1 MARGLSRFLVS
12 LLFVAICNAA
22 SVSQPISESHRS
34 AALDVFVPLDGSYKS
49 LEEAYEALRSLEI
62 LGIDKKSDLSS
73 GTCENVVKVLGSPSS
88 ALKDVFYA
96 LSVNGIL
103 KCKTGEDV
111 SKDIVSK
118 LQAGAK
124 DAKLLLDFYYSIR
137 GLVLVKEQF
146 AGTDPSLGDAEAIFR
161 SIKALSQSDGRW
173 RYSSNNAE
181 SSTFAAGLAF
191 ETLAGVISLA
201 SSEIDQS
208 LIQTVKTGILKLF
221 DSIQKYDDGTFYFDG
236 SEGPISTSAS
246 VIRGLTS
253 FAASEST
260 GLNLPGD
267 KIVGLAKF
275 FLGVGIPGDAKDF
288 FNQIDA
294 LACLEDNRQGY
305 FHAIYLFSVPLILS
319 LPSTVIS
326 LSKKEPLKV
335 KVSTVLGS
343 KAPALS
349 VKLAQ
354 ALNSKGSSVINNQ
367 ELKFDA
373 DSATYF
379 LDSFPKNFDVGK
391 YTFVFEILLDE
402 SANEKAYITEA
413 QTKVPIAATGAIS
426 IENAE
431 IAVLDSDVGSVES
444 QKKLDLT
451 KDGGVSLS
459 ANHLQK
465 LRLSIQLTTPLGL
478 VFKPHQAFLKLKHE
492 SQVEHIFLVKTSG
505 KKAELVIDFL
515 GLVEKLYYLSGKY
528 EIQLTIGDAS
538 MENSLL
544 SNIGHIELD
553 LPERPEKAP
562 LPSLQP
568 TDPYSRYGPKAE
580 ISHIFRIPEK
590 LPAKQLSLIFLG
602 LIVLPLIAFLIGLTR
617 LGVNIK
623 SFPSSVG
630 AATSALLFHGGI
642 GAVLLLYVL
651 FWLKA
656 SSQKLVLLFRRAMS
670 YSAAGHGKPGSG
682 KRRIRELLTQS
693 DNRFC
698 ADCGAPD
705 PKWASANIGVFICLK
720 CCGVHRSLGTH
731 ISKVLSVTLD
741 EWSDEEVDSMI
752 EIGGNDSANSIY
764 EAFIPH
770 GFSKPGPDASHDQ
783 RLRFIRSKYEH
794 QEFLKPSLRITS
806 VKAPTTKTSSSY
818 LSSSLSK
825 KFMDSFRT
833 NSSSQHPQLEGMVE
847 FIGLLKVTLKKGTNL
862 AVRDMMTSDPY
873 VKLTLGQQTV
883 QSTVKK
889 SNLNPVW
896 NEELMLSVPHD
907 YGSVKL
913 VKNLTTYN
921 ESLIEV
927 FFSLKRVCLVVIMQ
941 QVFDYDTFSADDIMG
956 EAGID
961 IQPLIT
967 SAMAFGDP
975 EMFGDMQ
982 IGKWLKSHDNALIE
996 DSIINIADGRV
1007 KQEVRIKLQNVE
1019 SGELELEVE
1028 WLSLES

>member
-1 MARGLSRFLVS
+1 MEGGIARFLV
-12 LLFVAICNAA
+12 LLILSVAICNAA
-22 SVSQPISESHRS
+22 TVPHPISDSHRS
-34 AALDVFVPLDGSYKS
+34 AALDVFLPLDGPHKS
-49 LEEAYEALRSLEI
+49 LEEAYEALKALEI
-62 LGIDKKSDLSS
+62 LGIDKKSDPSS
-73 GTCENVVKVLGSPSS
+73 AGCENVVKVLASPSS

-103 KCKTGEDV
+103 KCKSGEDV
-111 SKDIVSK
+111 PKDIVSK

-124 DAKLLLDFYYSIR
+124 DAKLLLDFYYPVR

-146 AGTDPSLGDAEAIFR
+146 SGTDLTLGDAEAIFR
-161 SIKALSQSDGRW
+161 SVKGLSQSDGRW
-173 RYSSNNAE
+173 RYSSNNPE

-201 SSEIDQS
+201 PSEIDQS
-208 LIQTVKTGILKLF
+208 LIQTLKTGILKLF

-236 SEGPISTSAS
+236 SEGPISTTAS

-260 GLNLPGD
+260 GLNLRGD

-294 LACLEDNRQGY
+294 LACLEDNR
-305 FHAIYLFSVPLILS
+305 FSVPLILS
-319 LPSTVIS
+319 LPTTVIS
-326 LSKKEPLKV
+326 LTKKEPLKV

-349 VKLAQ
+349 VKLTE

-431 IAVLDSDVGSVES
+431 IAILDSDVGSVES
-444 QKKLDLT
+444 QKTLDLT
-451 KDGGVSLS
+451 KDGAVSLS

-465 LRLSIQLTTPLGL
+465 LRLSFQLTTPLGL

-505 KKAELVIDFL
+505 KKAELVLDFL

-538 MENSLL
+538 MENSVL

-553 LPERPEKAP
+553 LPARPEKAP
-562 LPSLQP
+562 LPPLQP
-568 TDPYSRYGPKAE
+568 TDLYSRYGPKAE
-580 ISHIFRIPEK
+580 ISHIFRVPEK
-590 LPAKQLSLIFLG
+590 LPAKQLSLVFLG
-602 LIVLPLIAFLIGLTR
+602 LIVLPFIAFLIGLTR

-651 FWLKA
+651 FWLKLDLFTTLKA
-656 SSQKLVLLFRRAMS
+656 LSLLGVFLLFVGHRTLS
-670 YSAAGHGKPGSG
+670 GLAA
-682 KRRIRELLTQS
+682 
-693 DNRFC
+693 
-698 ADCGAPD
+698 
-705 PKWASANIGVFICLK
+705 ASNK
-720 CCGVHRSLGTH
+720 
-731 ISKVLSVTLD
+731 
-741 EWSDEEVDSMI
+741 
-752 EIGGNDSANSIY
+752 
-764 EAFIPH
+764 
-770 GFSKPGPDASHDQ
+770 
-783 RLRFIRSKYEH
+783 
-794 QEFLKPSLRITS
+794 
-806 VKAPTTKTSSSY
+806 
-818 LSSSLSK
+818 
-825 KFMDSFRT
+825 
-833 NSSSQHPQLEGMVE
+833 
-847 FIGLLKVTLKKGTNL
+847 
-862 AVRDMMTSDPY
+862 
-873 VKLTLGQQTV
+873 
-883 QSTVKK
+883 
-889 SNLNPVW
+889 
-896 NEELMLSVPHD
+896 
-907 YGSVKL
+907 
-913 VKNLTTYN
+913 
-921 ESLIEV
+921 
-927 FFSLKRVCLVVIMQ
+927 
-941 QVFDYDTFSADDIMG
+941 
-956 EAGID
+956 
-961 IQPLIT
+961 
-967 SAMAFGDP
+967 
-975 EMFGDMQ
+975 
-982 IGKWLKSHDNALIE
+982 LKSA
-996 DSIINIADGRV
+996 
-1007 KQEVRIKLQNVE
+1007 
-1019 SGELELEVE
+1019 
-1028 WLSLES
+1028 

>member
-1 MARGLSRFLVS
+1 MARGLSRFLVP
-12 LLFVAICNAA
+12 LLLVAICNAA
-22 SVSQPISESHRS
+22 SVSHPISDSHRS

-49 LEEAYEALRSLEI
+49 LEEAYEALKSLEI

-73 GTCENVVKVLGSPSS
+73 VTCENVVKVLGSPSS

-103 KCKTGEDV
+103 KCKSGEDV

-146 AGTDPSLGDAEAIFR
+146 AGTDPSLGDAAAIFR

-201 SSEIDQS
+201 PSEIDQS

-236 SEGPISTSAS
+236 SEGPISTTAS

-305 FHAIYLFSVPLILS
+305 FHAIYAIYLLRLVVHHLRIMNKMTAEMISVEKTIICATVVVYDFRFSVPLILS

-465 LRLSIQLTTPLGL
+465 LRLSFQLTTPLGL

-505 KKAELVIDFL
+505 KKSEVVLVKFLKLRLDWLLLKNYLIYLLATDFL

-562 LPSLQP
+562 LPPLQP
-568 TDPYSRYGPKAE
+568 TDPYSRFVPKAE
-580 ISHIFRIPEK
+580 ISHIFRVPEK

-602 LIVLPLIAFLIGLTR
+602 LIVLPFIFFLIGLTR

-656 SSQKLVLLFRRAMS
+656 SSQKLLDLFTTLKALSLLGVFLLFV
-670 YSAAGHGKPGSG
+670 GH
-682 KRRIRELLTQS
+682 RT
-693 DNRFC
+693 
-698 ADCGAPD
+698 
-705 PKWASANIGVFICLK
+705 
-720 CCGVHRSLGTH
+720 
-731 ISKVLSVTLD
+731 LS
-741 EWSDEEVDSMI
+741 
-752 EIGGNDSANSIY
+752 
-764 EAFIPH
+764 
-770 GFSKPGPDASHDQ
+770 
-783 RLRFIRSKYEH
+783 
-794 QEFLKPSLRITS
+794 
-806 VKAPTTKTSSSY
+806 
-818 LSSSLSK
+818 
-825 KFMDSFRT
+825 
-833 NSSSQHPQLEGMVE
+833 
-847 FIGLLKVTLKKGTNL
+847 NL
-862 AVRDMMTSDPY
+862 AAA
-873 VKLTLGQQTV
+873 
-883 QSTVKK
+883 
-889 SNLNPVW
+889 SN
-896 NEELMLSVPHD
+896 
-907 YGSVKL
+907 K
-913 VKNLTTYN
+913 
-921 ESLIEV
+921 
-927 FFSLKRVCLVVIMQ
+927 
-941 QVFDYDTFSADDIMG
+941 
-956 EAGID
+956 
-961 IQPLIT
+961 
-967 SAMAFGDP
+967 
-975 EMFGDMQ
+975 
-982 IGKWLKSHDNALIE
+982 LKSA
-996 DSIINIADGRV
+996 
-1007 KQEVRIKLQNVE
+1007 
-1019 SGELELEVE
+1019 
-1028 WLSLES
+1028 

>member
-221 DSIQKYDDGTFYFDG
+221 DSLQKYDDGTFYFDG
-236 SEGPISTSAS
+236 SEGPISTTAS

-294 LACLEDNRQGY
+294 LACLEDNR
-305 FHAIYLFSVPLILS
+305 FSVPLILS

-349 VKLAQ
+349 VMLAQ

-465 LRLSIQLTTPLGL
+465 LRLSFQLTTPLGL

-505 KKAELVIDFL
+505 KKSEVVLDFL

-562 LPSLQP
+562 LPPLQP

-602 LIVLPLIAFLIGLTR
+602 LIVLPFIAFLIGLTR

-651 FWLKA
+651 FWLKLDLFTTLKA
-656 SSQKLVLLFRRAMS
+656 LSLLGVFLLFV
-670 YSAAGHGKPGSG
+670 GH
-682 KRRIRELLTQS
+682 RT
-693 DNRFC
+693 
-698 ADCGAPD
+698 
-705 PKWASANIGVFICLK
+705 
-720 CCGVHRSLGTH
+720 
-731 ISKVLSVTLD
+731 LS
-741 EWSDEEVDSMI
+741 
-752 EIGGNDSANSIY
+752 
-764 EAFIPH
+764 
-770 GFSKPGPDASHDQ
+770 
-783 RLRFIRSKYEH
+783 
-794 QEFLKPSLRITS
+794 
-806 VKAPTTKTSSSY
+806 
-818 LSSSLSK
+818 
-825 KFMDSFRT
+825 
-833 NSSSQHPQLEGMVE
+833 
-847 FIGLLKVTLKKGTNL
+847 NL
-862 AVRDMMTSDPY
+862 AAA
-873 VKLTLGQQTV
+873 
-883 QSTVKK
+883 
-889 SNLNPVW
+889 SN
-896 NEELMLSVPHD
+896 
-907 YGSVKL
+907 K
-913 VKNLTTYN
+913 
-921 ESLIEV
+921 
-927 FFSLKRVCLVVIMQ
+927 
-941 QVFDYDTFSADDIMG
+941 
-956 EAGID
+956 
-961 IQPLIT
+961 
-967 SAMAFGDP
+967 
-975 EMFGDMQ
+975 
-982 IGKWLKSHDNALIE
+982 LKSA
-996 DSIINIADGRV
+996 
-1007 KQEVRIKLQNVE
+1007 
-1019 SGELELEVE
+1019 
-1028 WLSLES
+1028 

>member
-1 MARGLSRFLVS
+1 MARGLARLLVS
-12 LLFVAICNAA
+12 LLAVAICNAA
-22 SVSQPISESHRS
+22 SFSNPISDSHRS
-34 AALDVFVPLDGSYKS
+34 AALDVFVPVDGSYKS
-49 LEEAYEALRSLEI
+49 LEEAYEALKTLET

-73 GTCENVVKVLGSPSS
+73 STCENVVKVLSSSSS

-103 KCKTGEDV
+103 KCKSGEDV
-111 SKDIVSK
+111 PKDIVSK

-124 DAKLLLDFYYSIR
+124 DSKLLLDFYYSVR
-137 GLVLVKEQF
+137 GLVLFKEQF
-146 AGTDPSLGDAEAIFR
+146 SGTDVILGDAEAIFR
-161 SIKALSQSDGRW
+161 SVKALGQSDGKW
-173 RYSSNNAE
+173 RYSSNNPE

-191 ETLAGVISLA
+191 QTFAGVISLA
-201 SSEIDQS
+201 PSEIDQS
-208 LIQTVKTGILKLF
+208 LIKTLKTGILKLF

-236 SEGPISTSAS
+236 SEGPISTTAS

-275 FLGVGIPGDAKDF
+275 VLGVGIPGDAKDF

-294 LACLEDNRQGY
+294 LACLEDNR
-305 FHAIYLFSVPLILS
+305 FSVPLILS

-326 LSKKEPLKV
+326 LTKKEPLKV

-349 VKLAQ
+349 VKLAE
-354 ALNSKGSSVINNQ
+354 ALSSKGSSVINNQ

-413 QTKVPIAATGAIS
+413 QTKVHIAATGAIS

-451 KDGGVSLS
+451 KDGAVSLS

-465 LRLSIQLTTPLGL
+465 LRLSFQLTTPLGL

-505 KKAELVIDFL
+505 KKAELVLDFL

-553 LPERPEKAP
+553 LPERPEKAS
-562 LPSLQP
+562 LPPLQP

-580 ISHIFRIPEK
+580 ILHIFRVPEK
-590 LPAKQLSLIFLG
+590 LPAKQLSLVFLG
-602 LIVLPLIAFLIGLTR
+602 LIVLPFIAFLIGLAR

-651 FWLKA
+651 FWLKLDLFTTLKA
-656 SSQKLVLLFRRAMS
+656 LSLLGVFLLFVGHRTLS
-670 YSAAGHGKPGSG
+670 GLAA
-682 KRRIRELLTQS
+682 
-693 DNRFC
+693 
-698 ADCGAPD
+698 
-705 PKWASANIGVFICLK
+705 ASNK
-720 CCGVHRSLGTH
+720 
-731 ISKVLSVTLD
+731 
-741 EWSDEEVDSMI
+741 
-752 EIGGNDSANSIY
+752 
-764 EAFIPH
+764 
-770 GFSKPGPDASHDQ
+770 
-783 RLRFIRSKYEH
+783 
-794 QEFLKPSLRITS
+794 
-806 VKAPTTKTSSSY
+806 
-818 LSSSLSK
+818 
-825 KFMDSFRT
+825 
-833 NSSSQHPQLEGMVE
+833 
-847 FIGLLKVTLKKGTNL
+847 
-862 AVRDMMTSDPY
+862 
-873 VKLTLGQQTV
+873 
-883 QSTVKK
+883 
-889 SNLNPVW
+889 
-896 NEELMLSVPHD
+896 
-907 YGSVKL
+907 
-913 VKNLTTYN
+913 
-921 ESLIEV
+921 
-927 FFSLKRVCLVVIMQ
+927 
-941 QVFDYDTFSADDIMG
+941 
-956 EAGID
+956 
-961 IQPLIT
+961 
-967 SAMAFGDP
+967 
-975 EMFGDMQ
+975 
-982 IGKWLKSHDNALIE
+982 LKSA
-996 DSIINIADGRV
+996 
-1007 KQEVRIKLQNVE
+1007 
-1019 SGELELEVE
+1019 
-1028 WLSLES
+1028 

>member
-1 MARGLSRFLVS
+1 MMARCLARFLVS
-12 LLFVAICNAA
+12 LLALAICNAA
-22 SVSQPISESHRS
+22 SVSHPISDSHRS

-49 LEEAYEALRSLEI
+49 LEEAYEALKSLEI

-73 GTCENVVKVLGSPSS
+73 GTCENVVKVLASPSS

-103 KCKTGEDV
+103 KCKTGEDGP
-111 SKDIVSK
+111 KDIVSK

-146 AGTDPSLGDAEAIFR
+146 SGTDLTLGNAEAIFR
-161 SIKALSQSDGRW
+161 SVKALSQSDGRW

-201 SSEIDQS
+201 PSEIDQS

-236 SEGPISTSAS
+236 SEGPISTTAS

-294 LACLEDNRQGY
+294 LACLEDNR
-305 FHAIYLFSVPLILS
+305 FSVPLILS

-326 LSKKEPLKV
+326 LTKKEPLKV

-349 VKLAQ
+349 VKLAK

-402 SANEKAYITEA
+402 SANEKGYITEA
-413 QTKVPIAATGAIS
+413 QTKVPIAATGAIG

-431 IAVLDSDVGSVES
+431 IAVLDSDVGSIES

-451 KDGGVSLS
+451 KDGVVSLS

-465 LRLSIQLTTPLGL
+465 LRLSFQLTTPLGL

-505 KKAELVIDFL
+505 KKAELVLDFL

-562 LPSLQP
+562 LPPLHP

-580 ISHIFRIPEK
+580 ISHIFRVPEK

-602 LIVLPLIAFLIGLTR
+602 LIVLPFIAFLIGLTR

-651 FWLKA
+651 FWLKLDLFTTLKA
-656 SSQKLVLLFRRAMS
+656 LSLLGVFLLFV
-670 YSAAGHGKPGSG
+670 GH
-682 KRRIRELLTQS
+682 RT
-693 DNRFC
+693 
-698 ADCGAPD
+698 
-705 PKWASANIGVFICLK
+705 
-720 CCGVHRSLGTH
+720 
-731 ISKVLSVTLD
+731 LS
-741 EWSDEEVDSMI
+741 
-752 EIGGNDSANSIY
+752 
-764 EAFIPH
+764 
-770 GFSKPGPDASHDQ
+770 
-783 RLRFIRSKYEH
+783 
-794 QEFLKPSLRITS
+794 
-806 VKAPTTKTSSSY
+806 
-818 LSSSLSK
+818 
-825 KFMDSFRT
+825 
-833 NSSSQHPQLEGMVE
+833 
-847 FIGLLKVTLKKGTNL
+847 NL
-862 AVRDMMTSDPY
+862 AAA
-873 VKLTLGQQTV
+873 
-883 QSTVKK
+883 
-889 SNLNPVW
+889 SN
-896 NEELMLSVPHD
+896 
-907 YGSVKL
+907 K
-913 VKNLTTYN
+913 
-921 ESLIEV
+921 
-927 FFSLKRVCLVVIMQ
+927 
-941 QVFDYDTFSADDIMG
+941 
-956 EAGID
+956 
-961 IQPLIT
+961 
-967 SAMAFGDP
+967 
-975 EMFGDMQ
+975 
-982 IGKWLKSHDNALIE
+982 LKSA
-996 DSIINIADGRV
+996 
-1007 KQEVRIKLQNVE
+1007 
-1019 SGELELEVE
+1019 
-1028 WLSLES
+1028 

>member
-1 MARGLSRFLVS
+1 MMARGLARFLVS
-12 LLFVAICNAA
+12 LLLVAICNAA
-22 SVSQPISESHRS
+22 SVSQPISDSHRS

-103 KCKTGEDV
+103 KCKSGDDV
-111 SKDIVSK
+111 PKDVVSK

-146 AGTDPSLGDAEAIFR
+146 SGTDLTLGDAEAIFR
-161 SIKALSQSDGRW
+161 SVKALSQSDGRW

-201 SSEIDQS
+201 PSEIDQS

-221 DSIQKYDDGTFYFDG
+221 DSLRKYDDGTFYFDG
-236 SEGPISTSAS
+236 SEGPISTTAS

-294 LACLEDNRQGY
+294 LASLEDNR
-305 FHAIYLFSVPLILS
+305 FSVPLILS

-326 LSKKEPLKV
+326 LTKKEPLKV

-343 KAPALS
+343 KAPALG

-465 LRLSIQLTTPLGL
+465 LRLSFQLTTPLGL

-505 KKAELVIDFL
+505 KKAELVLDFL

-562 LPSLQP
+562 LPPLQP

-602 LIVLPLIAFLIGLTR
+602 LIVLPFIAFLIGLTR

-651 FWLKA
+651 FWLKLDLFTTLKA
-656 SSQKLVLLFRRAMS
+656 LSLLGVFLLFV
-670 YSAAGHGKPGSG
+670 GH
-682 KRRIRELLTQS
+682 RT
-693 DNRFC
+693 
-698 ADCGAPD
+698 
-705 PKWASANIGVFICLK
+705 
-720 CCGVHRSLGTH
+720 
-731 ISKVLSVTLD
+731 LS
-741 EWSDEEVDSMI
+741 
-752 EIGGNDSANSIY
+752 
-764 EAFIPH
+764 
-770 GFSKPGPDASHDQ
+770 
-783 RLRFIRSKYEH
+783 
-794 QEFLKPSLRITS
+794 
-806 VKAPTTKTSSSY
+806 
-818 LSSSLSK
+818 
-825 KFMDSFRT
+825 
-833 NSSSQHPQLEGMVE
+833 
-847 FIGLLKVTLKKGTNL
+847 NL
-862 AVRDMMTSDPY
+862 AAA
-873 VKLTLGQQTV
+873 
-883 QSTVKK
+883 
-889 SNLNPVW
+889 SN
-896 NEELMLSVPHD
+896 
-907 YGSVKL
+907 K
-913 VKNLTTYN
+913 
-921 ESLIEV
+921 
-927 FFSLKRVCLVVIMQ
+927 
-941 QVFDYDTFSADDIMG
+941 
-956 EAGID
+956 
-961 IQPLIT
+961 
-967 SAMAFGDP
+967 
-975 EMFGDMQ
+975 
-982 IGKWLKSHDNALIE
+982 LKSA
-996 DSIINIADGRV
+996 
-1007 KQEVRIKLQNVE
+1007 
-1019 SGELELEVE
+1019 
-1028 WLSLES
+1028 

>member
-1 MARGLSRFLVS
+1 MMARGLARFLVS
-12 LLFVAICNAA
+12 LLLVAICNAA
-22 SVSQPISESHRS
+22 SVSQPISDSHRS

-49 LEEAYEALRSLEI
+49 LEEAYEALKTLEI
-62 LGIDKKSDLSS
+62 LGMDKKSDLSS
-73 GTCENVVKVLGSPSS
+73 GTCENVAKVLASPSS
-88 ALKDVFYA
+88 ALKDVFFA

-124 DAKLLLDFYYSIR
+124 DAKLLLDFYYSVR

-146 AGTDPSLGDAEAIFR
+146 SGTDLTLGDAEAIFR
-161 SIKALSQSDGRW
+161 SVKALSQSDGRW

-201 SSEIDQS
+201 PSEIDQS

-221 DSIQKYDDGTFYFDG
+221 ESIQNYDDGTFYFDG
-236 SEGPISTSAS
+236 SEGPISTTAS

-326 LSKKEPLKV
+326 LTKKEPLKV

-349 VKLAQ
+349 VKLAE

-402 SANEKAYITEA
+402 SANEKGYITEA
-413 QTKVPIAATGAIS
+413 QTKVPIAATGAIG

-431 IAVLDSDVGSVES
+431 IAVLDSDVGSIES

-451 KDGGVSLS
+451 KDGAVSLS

-465 LRLSIQLTTPLGL
+465 LRLSFQLTTPLGL

-505 KKAELVIDFL
+505 KKAELVLDFL

-562 LPSLQP
+562 LPPLQP

-580 ISHIFRIPEK
+580 ISHIFRVPEK

-602 LIVLPLIAFLIGLTR
+602 LIVLPFIAFLIGLTR

-656 SSQKLVLLFRRAMS
+656 SSQNRFFFFRRAMS
-670 YSAAGHGKPGSG
+670 YSAAGFGKPGSG

-770 GFSKPGPDASHDQ
+770 GFSKPGPDATHDQ

-806 VKAPTTKTSSSY
+806 VKAPSTKSSSSY

-833 NSSSQHPQLEGMVE
+833 NPSSQQPQLEGMVE

-913 VKNLTTYN
+913 
-921 ESLIEV
+921 
-927 FFSLKRVCLVVIMQ
+927 

-996 DSIINIADGRV
+996 DSIINISDGKV
-1007 KQEVRIKLQNVE
+1007 KQEVHIKLQNVE

>member
-1 MARGLSRFLVS
+1 MMERGLVRFLF
-12 LLFVAICNAA
+12 LILAVAICGAA
-22 SVSQPISESHRS
+22 SVFQPISDSHRS
-34 AALDVFVPLDGSYKS
+34 AALDVFVPVDGSYKS
-49 LEEAYEALRSLEI
+49 LNEAYEALKTLEI

-73 GTCENVVKVLGSPSS
+73 ATCENVVKVLALSS
-88 ALKDVFYA
+88 STLKDALYA

-103 KCKTGEDV
+103 KCKSGEDV
-111 SKDIVSK
+111 PKDIVSK
-118 LQAGAK
+118 LQTGVK
-124 DAKLLLDFYYSIR
+124 DAKLLLDFYYSVR

-146 AGTDPSLGDAEAIFR
+146 SGTDISLGDAEAVFR
-161 SIKALSQSDGRW
+161 SIKALSQSDGKW
-173 RYSSNNAE
+173 RYSPNNPE

-201 SSEIDQS
+201 PSEIDHS
-208 LIQTVKTGILKLF
+208 LIQTLKTGITKLF
-221 DSIQKYDDGTFYFDG
+221 DSIQKYDDGTFYFDE
-236 SEGPISTSAS
+236 SEGPISTTAS
-246 VIRGLTS
+246 VIRGLKS
-253 FAASEST
+253 FAASEPT

-275 FLGVGIPGDAKDF
+275 FLSVGIPGDAKDF

-294 LACLEDNRQGY
+294 LACLEDNS
-305 FHAIYLFSVPLILS
+305 FSVPLILS
-319 LPSTVIS
+319 LPSSVIS
-326 LSKKEPLKV
+326 LTKNEPLKV

-354 ALNSKGSSVINNQ
+354 ALSSGSKGSSVINNQ

-373 DSATYF
+373 ESATYF
-379 LDSFPKNFDVGK
+379 LESFPKNFDVGK

-413 QTKVPIAATGAIS
+413 QTKVPIAATGAIT

-451 KDGGVSLS
+451 KDEAVSLS

-465 LRLSIQLTTPLGL
+465 LRLSFQLTTPIGH

-505 KKAELVIDFL
+505 KKSELVLDFL

-553 LPERPEKAP
+553 LPERPEKAARP
-562 LPSLQP
+562 PLQP
-568 TDPYSRYGPKAE
+568 TDPYSRYVPKAE
-580 ISHIFRIPEK
+580 ISHIFRVPEK
-590 LPAKQLSLIFLG
+590 LPAKQISLVFLG
-602 LIVLPLIAFLIGLTR
+602 LIVLPFIGFLIGLTR

-651 FWLKA
+651 FWVKA
-656 SSQKLVLLFRRAMS
+656 SSQNRFLRAMS
-670 YSAAGHGKPGSG
+670 YSAAGQGKNSSG
-682 KRRIRELLTQS
+682 KRRISDLLTQS
-693 DNRFC
+693 DNRVC
-698 ADCGAPD
+698 ADCSAPD

-731 ISKVLSVTLD
+731 ISKVVLSVTLD
-741 EWSDEEVDSMI
+741 EWSDDEVDSMI
-752 EIGGNDSANSIY
+752 EIGGNASANSVY
-764 EAFIPH
+764 EAFIPD
-770 GFSKPGPDASHDQ
+770 GVSKPGPDASHDQ
-783 RLRFIRSKYEH
+783 RMQFIRSKYEH

-806 VKAPTTKTSSSY
+806 VKGS
-818 LSSSLSK
+818 
-825 KFMDSFRT
+825 
-833 NSSSQHPQLEGMVE
+833 NSSSSQQPHLEGMVE

-862 AVRDMMTSDPY
+862 AVRDTRTSDSY
-873 VKLTLGQQTV
+873 VVLTLGQQTAK
-883 QSTVKK
+883 STVMK

-913 VKNLTTYN
+913 
-921 ESLIEV
+921 
-927 FFSLKRVCLVVIMQ
+927 
-941 QVFDYDTFSADDIMG
+941 QVFDYDAFSGDDIMG

-982 IGKWLKSHDNALIE
+982 IGKWLKSRDNALIE
-996 DSIINIADGRV
+996 DSIINIADGKV
-1007 KQEVRIKLQNVE
+1007 KQEVHIKLQNVE
-1019 SGELELEVE
+1019 SGELELELE
-1028 WLSLES
+1028 WLRLDQ

>member
-1 MARGLSRFLVS
+1 MLLVMMEGGIARFLV
-12 LLFVAICNAA
+12 LLILSVAICNAA
-22 SVSQPISESHRS
+22 TVPHPISDSHRS
-34 AALDVFVPLDGSYKS
+34 AALDVFLPLDGPHKS
-49 LEEAYEALRSLEI
+49 LEEAYEALKALEI
-62 LGIDKKSDLSS
+62 LGIDKKSDPSS
-73 GTCENVVKVLGSPSS
+73 AGCENVVKVLASPSS

-103 KCKTGEDV
+103 KCKSGEDV
-111 SKDIVSK
+111 PKDIVSK

-124 DAKLLLDFYYSIR
+124 DAKLLLDFYYPVR

-146 AGTDPSLGDAEAIFR
+146 SGTDLTLGDAEAIFR
-161 SIKALSQSDGRW
+161 SVKGLSQSDGRW
-173 RYSSNNAE
+173 RYSSNNPE

-201 SSEIDQS
+201 PSEIDQS
-208 LIQTVKTGILKLF
+208 LIQTLKTGILKLF

-236 SEGPISTSAS
+236 SEGPISTTAS

-260 GLNLPGD
+260 GLNLRGD

-294 LACLEDNRQGY
+294 LACLEDNR
-305 FHAIYLFSVPLILS
+305 FSVPLILS
-319 LPSTVIS
+319 LPTTVIS
-326 LSKKEPLKV
+326 LTKKEPLKV

-349 VKLAQ
+349 VKLTE

-431 IAVLDSDVGSVES
+431 IAILDSDVGSVES
-444 QKKLDLT
+444 QKTLDLT
-451 KDGGVSLS
+451 KDGAVSLS

-465 LRLSIQLTTPLGL
+465 LRLSFQLTTPLGL

-505 KKAELVIDFL
+505 KKAELVLDFL

-538 MENSLL
+538 MENSVL

-553 LPERPEKAP
+553 LPARPEKAP
-562 LPSLQP
+562 LPPLQP
-568 TDPYSRYGPKAE
+568 TDLYSRYGPKAE
-580 ISHIFRIPEK
+580 ISHIFRVPEK
-590 LPAKQLSLIFLG
+590 LPAKQLSLVFLG
-602 LIVLPLIAFLIGLTR
+602 LIVLPFIAFLIGLTR

-651 FWLKA
+651 FWLKLDLFTTLKA
-656 SSQKLVLLFRRAMS
+656 LSLLGVFLLFVGHRTLS
-670 YSAAGHGKPGSG
+670 GLAA
-682 KRRIRELLTQS
+682 
-693 DNRFC
+693 
-698 ADCGAPD
+698 
-705 PKWASANIGVFICLK
+705 ASNK
-720 CCGVHRSLGTH
+720 
-731 ISKVLSVTLD
+731 
-741 EWSDEEVDSMI
+741 
-752 EIGGNDSANSIY
+752 
-764 EAFIPH
+764 
-770 GFSKPGPDASHDQ
+770 
-783 RLRFIRSKYEH
+783 
-794 QEFLKPSLRITS
+794 
-806 VKAPTTKTSSSY
+806 
-818 LSSSLSK
+818 
-825 KFMDSFRT
+825 
-833 NSSSQHPQLEGMVE
+833 
-847 FIGLLKVTLKKGTNL
+847 
-862 AVRDMMTSDPY
+862 
-873 VKLTLGQQTV
+873 
-883 QSTVKK
+883 
-889 SNLNPVW
+889 
-896 NEELMLSVPHD
+896 
-907 YGSVKL
+907 
-913 VKNLTTYN
+913 
-921 ESLIEV
+921 
-927 FFSLKRVCLVVIMQ
+927 
-941 QVFDYDTFSADDIMG
+941 
-956 EAGID
+956 
-961 IQPLIT
+961 
-967 SAMAFGDP
+967 
-975 EMFGDMQ
+975 
-982 IGKWLKSHDNALIE
+982 LKSA
-996 DSIINIADGRV
+996 
-1007 KQEVRIKLQNVE
+1007 
-1019 SGELELEVE
+1019 
-1028 WLSLES
+1028 